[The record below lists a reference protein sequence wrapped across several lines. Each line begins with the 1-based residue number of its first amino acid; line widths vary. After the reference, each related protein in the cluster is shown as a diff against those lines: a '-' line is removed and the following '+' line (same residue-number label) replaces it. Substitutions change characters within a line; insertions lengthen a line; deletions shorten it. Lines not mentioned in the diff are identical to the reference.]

1 MGGANTEKIWQ
12 PIKIAALELKNRF
25 VMPSMVT
32 NYCSKEGYVTEKF
45 IEYHKARARGGVSLI
60 IIEATYVSS
69 SAKGFSF
76 QTGISR
82 DEHIKGM
89 RMLTDAVHEAGSK
102 VAVQLYHA
110 GRQTHRAVTGTEIY
124 APSAIPCPVGQ
135 EQPKEMSVAEIKAVV
150 ENFGE
155 AARRAVE
162 SGFDAIE
169 IHGAHGYLLNQFLSS
184 YSNQRKDEYGGVF
197 ENRARFPLEILER
210 VRNVAGKKFPIIYRM
225 SSEEF
230 VPGGLTVE
238 DTKKFAKL
246 LVEKGIDAIHVSG
259 GVYESAAMIIQPAAI
274 HQGCYV
280 ENAAAIR
287 EEIEAKVPVIVV
299 GRIKEFTEAEK
310 IIRDE
315 KADLVAMGRALLA
328 DPEFPR
334 KAFEKRFDE
343 IRKCIACNQG
353 CIDRLFQDVDIGCLV
368 NAQTG
373 NEYKYDLNKPSK
385 VKKRLMV
392 IGGGPAGME
401 AARVAA
407 ERGHEAVLYERND
420 KLGGQLLIASIPP
433 HKEEIGDL
441 TDFLSR
447 ELARL
452 KVKVVLGTAVTED
465 TVKREKPDA
474 VVLAAGAKPIIPNIK
489 GIEQKHVS
497 TAHDILTGKVS
508 AGSKTVIVGGGS
520 VGCEVAEYI
529 AAQGKEV
536 FVLEMLKDVATD
548 TGPLVKALQMK
559 RIEEANINILTSSK
573 VTEILAEAV
582 AYEKEGKT
590 EKIGGIDTI
599 VLAVG
604 AKSET
609 EMVETLDKMG
619 IPYINTGDCVEP
631 RKIWDAIHEGFRAA
645 YDL

>member
-184 YSNQRKDEYGGVF
+184 YSNQRKDDYGGIF
-197 ENRARFPLEILER
+197 ENRARFPLEVLER

-246 LVEKGIDAIHVSG
+246 LVEKEIDAIHVSG
-259 GVYESAAMIIQPAAI
+259 GVYESAAMIIQPAAV

-280 ENAAAIR
+280 ENAAVIR
-287 EEIEAKVPVIVV
+287 EEIKAKVPVIVV
-299 GRIKEFTEAEK
+299 GRIKEFAEAEK

-353 CIDRLFQDVDIGCLV
+353 CIDRLFQDIDIGCLV

>member
-1 MGGANTEKIWQ
+1 MGGTNTEKIWQ

-45 IEYHKARARGGVSLI
+45 IEYHKARARGGVGLI
-60 IIEATYVSS
+60 IIEATYVSP

-76 QTGISR
+76 QAGISR

-135 EQPKEMSVAEIKAVV
+135 EKPKEMSVAEIKAVV

-197 ENRARFPLEILER
+197 ENRARFPLEVLER

-353 CIDRLFQDVDIGCLV
+353 CIDRLFQDIDIGCLV

-441 TDFLSR
+441 TEFLSR

-474 VVLAAGAKPIIPNIK
+474 IVLAAGAKPIIPNIK

-582 AYEKEGKT
+582 AYEKEGKK

-609 EMVETLDKMG
+609 EMLEALDKMG